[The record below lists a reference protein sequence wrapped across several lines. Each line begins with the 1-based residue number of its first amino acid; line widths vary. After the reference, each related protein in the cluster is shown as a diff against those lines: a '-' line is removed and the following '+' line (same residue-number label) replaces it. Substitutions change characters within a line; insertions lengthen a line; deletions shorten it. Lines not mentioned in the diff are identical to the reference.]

1 MVDQVKLLVRQAVF
15 VGLDLVFPPYCVHCG
30 RVGSLLCPRCVA
42 SIAPSEPRHL
52 PEFEQIWVVGHFD
65 GAVRDAVHALKYDG
79 MRRVAEPLG
88 DLLAG
93 LIEDSGQVPDLV
105 VGIPLSSQ
113 RLAERGYNQA
123 GLIAHRVAERLG
135 VPDELEAVTR
145 VKNTASQV
153 DLSAAERQENVKDAF
168 RAEPGQVA
176 GRRVLVIDDVLTT
189 GSTMSACAEALRL
202 AGASQIFGGAI
213 GGAGHGMDR

>member
-1 MVDQVKLLVRQAVF
+1 M
-15 VGLDLVFPPYCVHCG
+15 
-30 RVGSLLCPRCVA
+30 
-42 SIAPSEPRHL
+42 
-52 PEFEQIWVVGHFD
+52 GHFD